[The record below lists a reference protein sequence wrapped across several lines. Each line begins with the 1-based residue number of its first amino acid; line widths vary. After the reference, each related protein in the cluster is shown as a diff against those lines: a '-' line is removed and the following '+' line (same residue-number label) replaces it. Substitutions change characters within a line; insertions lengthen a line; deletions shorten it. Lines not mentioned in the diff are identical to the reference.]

1 MRGIALCVETPLE
14 VRMLGDIKTIKFK
27 ISDSVVEVVE
37 KQTKF
42 PKSKRSRIRK
52 KWYKKYTK
60 KEIHPRRGLVL
71 LGCDWN
77 ASVMF
82 AKVHPVYYEEVF
94 KFTVVRYNND
104 PNVPDMILVED

>member
-1 MRGIALCVETPLE
+1 MQDIALCVEILLE

-52 KWYKKYTK
+52 KWHKKYAK
-60 KEIHPRRGLVL
+60 KEVHPKRGLAL
-71 LGCDWN
+71 LGFDWN

-94 KFTVVRYNND
+94 KLTVIRYNND
-104 PNVPDMILVED
+104 PNMPDMVLVED

>member
-1 MRGIALCVETPLE
+1 MLGIALYVETPLE
-14 VRMLGDIKTIKFK
+14 VRMFGDIKTLKFK

-52 KWYKKYTK
+52 KWHKKYAK
-60 KEIHPRRGLVL
+60 KEIRPKRGLAL
-71 LGCDWN
+71 LGVDWN

-104 PNVPDMILVED
+104 PNVPDMVLVED

>member
-1 MRGIALCVETPLE
+1 MF
-14 VRMLGDIKTIKFK
+14 GDIKTLKFK
-27 ISDSVVEVVE
+27 ISESVVCVVE

-52 KWYKKYTK
+52 KWKKRFRSAEVCPK
-60 KEIHPRRGLVL
+60 RGLVL
-71 LGCDWN
+71 LGVDWN

-94 KFTVVRYNND
+94 KFTAEKYNAD